1 MQTWTNRMLSYA
13 ICSCNCATT
22 NKHKSM
28 QILQS
33 WNEANV
39 GTKTTWWKST
49 SAISLATYAFS

>member
-1 MQTWTNRMLSYA
+1 MLSYA
-13 ICSCNCATT
+13 ICGCNCATT
-22 NKHKSM
+22 NKHKSITM